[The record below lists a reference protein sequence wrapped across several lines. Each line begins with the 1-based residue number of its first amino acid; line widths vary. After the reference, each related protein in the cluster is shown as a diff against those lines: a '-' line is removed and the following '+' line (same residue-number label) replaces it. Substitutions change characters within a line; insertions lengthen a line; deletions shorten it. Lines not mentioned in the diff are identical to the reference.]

1 MNRSRIRLGYLA
13 ATLSLTTLWG
23 ACQGKGLT
31 GPTSGP
37 AAPAAPTSGPAGP
50 AGQPPASGFS
60 IEVVTVTYGLPPDP
74 DGYTVTLDD
83 RIQRRLG
90 RNESLIFDGL
100 SGDSHRLMLSG
111 VADNC
116 VVGGGDTRAV
126 TIGGSRG
133 WVEFEVACSGA
144 ARLDRQIVFTSM
156 SSPFGEEIWVMS
168 ASGQGAT
175 RLTRPHRRSDFAR
188 VSADGSR
195 VAFASTGDDP
205 LGRWALFV
213 MNADGSGEER
223 LTPFSDNV
231 PGSWSPDGGWIAFT
245 SGRYAGEGRS
255 LDAGMQG
262 LGGGGNL
269 EIHVIRADGSEEIRL
284 TDDPARDRDPVWS
297 PDGESILFATDREG
311 AYEIYRM
318 RLSDRRLQN
327 LTAHA
332 GLDAQ
337 PAWSPDGSKIAF
349 TSRRDGSDDI
359 YVMNADGGG
368 VTRITAGPESDV
380 DPAWSADGARVLFS
394 SDREGAYQIFVA
406 NADGSGRVRLTEV
419 DGEGMRGQWSP

>member
-1 MNRSRIRLGYLA
+1 MERSRIRLGNLA
-13 ATLSLTTLWG
+13 ATLSLTTLCG

-31 GPTSGP
+31 GPTSGS
-37 AAPAAPTSGPAGP
+37 AGPTSGPAAP
-50 AGQPPASGFS
+50 AGQPQASSFS

-100 SGDSHRLMLSG
+100 SGDSHRLALSG

-116 VVGGGDTRAV
+116 VVDGGDTRAV

-144 ARLDRQIVFTSM
+144 ARLDRQIVFTSL
-156 SSPFGEEIWVMS
+156 SAPYGEEIWAMS
-168 ASGQGAT
+168 ANGQGAT

-195 VAFASTGDDP
+195 VAFASPGDDP
-205 LGRWALFV
+205 RGRWALFV

-245 SGRYAGEGRS
+245 SGPGSDGRS
-255 LDAGMQG
+255 LDAGMRG
-262 LGGGGNL
+262 PSDGGN
-269 EIHVIRADGSEEIRL
+269 IHIIRADGSEEIRL
-284 TDDPARDRDPVWS
+284 TDDSARDHDPAWS
-297 PDGESILFATDREG
+297 PDGKSIVFATDREG
-311 AYEIYRM
+311 NLEIYRM

-332 GLDAQ
+332 SFDAQ

-349 TSRRDGSDDI
+349 TSRRDGNDDI
-359 YVMNADGGG
+359 YVMNADGSG
-368 VTRITAGPESDV
+368 VRRITAGPESDV

-394 SDREGAYQIFVA
+394 SDREGAYQIFVV

-419 DGEGMRGQWSP
+419 EGEGMRGQWSP